1 MTTLRELID
10 QLAADNAGFAAHVA
24 AGNYPGIADALNAPT
39 SVENPDAGQK
49 TTVMVYPPVTLP
61 DVLAVVPSA
70 ERVAIRRELP
80 GFNDDVK
87 GAIDSGNHTYMAT
100 LIEDALTANA
110 ISAETAGA
118 LAAMLT
124 PTEQEITAP
133 ATIAGPS
140 IASAAGLGTVTAA
153 QVQAAMNS

>member
-1 MTTLRELID
+1 
-10 QLAADNAGFAAHVA
+10 
-24 AGNYPGIADALNAPT
+24 
-39 SVENPDAGQK
+39 
-49 TTVMVYPPVTLP
+49 MVYPPVTLP

-118 LAAMLT
+118 LRGNAH

-140 IASAAGLGTVTAA
+140 IAAAAGFSTVTAA
-153 QVQAAMNS
+153 DMAAMNS